1 MTPDRAMLEAAA
13 TRLHGHVHHTPVLTS
28 HWINQQTGAQLFF
41 KCENFQKVGAFKFRG
56 ATNAL
61 LQLSPEAQARGVTT
75 HSSGNHAQAL
85 ALAAQA
91 RGLPAWIV
99 MPENAPA
106 VKRAAVEGYGATV
119 IACASTLAAREI
131 TVAEVIGRTGATFI
145 HPYNDPAII
154 AGQATAALE
163 LLAEQPLDALMAPVG
178 GGGLLSGTALAAHHF
193 APDVQVYGAEPA
205 AADDAYRSLISGQ
218 IEPSLN
224 PQTIADGLLT
234 SLGDL
239 TFPILQRH
247 LGGIYRVSEAGII
260 EAMRWLWERMK
271 IVVEP
276 SGAVP
281 LAAVI
286 EHPEAFAGRRVGLIV
301 SGGNVDIAQAS
312 AWFTRSHRR

>member
-1 MTPDRAMLEAAA
+1 MIPDRSILKAAQA
-13 TRLHGHVHHTPVLTS
+13 RLQGLVNHTPVLTS
-28 HWINQQTGAQLFF
+28 RWINQQTGAELFF

-61 LQLSPEAQARGVTT
+61 LQLSSEAQAQGVTT

-85 ALAAQA
+85 ALAARE
-91 RGLPAWIV
+91 RGLRAWIV
-99 MPENAPA
+99 MPENASA
-106 VKRAAVEGYGATV
+106 VKRAAVEGYGAEV
-119 IACASTLAAREI
+119 IACAPTLAAREA
-131 TVAEVIGRTGATFI
+131 TVAEVIARTGATFI

-163 LLAEQPLDALMAPVG
+163 LLAEQPLDVLMAPVG
-178 GGGLLSGTALAAHHF
+178 GGGLLSGTALAAHYF
-193 APDVQVYGAEPA
+193 APGVHVYGAEPA
-205 AADDAYRSLISGQ
+205 AANDAYRSLISGQ

-234 SLGDL
+234 ALGDV

-247 LGGIYRVSEAGII
+247 LHGIHTVSEAGII
-260 EAMRWLWERMK
+260 QAMRWLWERMK

-281 LAAVI
+281 LAAVL
-286 EHPEAFAGRRVGLIV
+286 EHPEAFAGKRVGLIV
-301 SGGNVDIAQAS
+301 SGGNVDLTQAGT
-312 AWFTRSHRR
+312 WFA